1 MKIFFWTTR
10 LILALFFIV
19 YGIKNFSETNDI
31 KEIGISHLNIMK
43 SYLEKY
49 IPSLQTVK
57 IEDYKSTIFTF
68 AQNNN
73 LAFIYGGFLMIFGFS
88 FGKIFTFSALA
99 FQAFLVASPRV
110 AQDDFGFCSALAYL
124 SLLGLT
130 LHV

>member
-1 MKIFFWTTR
+1 MQHENNLQKYLDQIHWSNKMNKKSFFTLFVL
-10 LILALFFIV
+10 LIT
-19 YGIKNFSETNDI
+19 S
-31 KEIGISHLNIMK
+31 
-43 SYLEKY
+43 
-49 IPSLQTVK
+49 
-57 IEDYKSTIFTF
+57 FTF